1 MILVHCGVR
10 LQRWRLLLLA
20 ALLMVG
26 SLAKFLFGEG
36 QFSRLHS
43 AADAIPYL
51 CLAALAVAARRPQL
65 SVHAASLVLA
75 TAALANLLGNGLF
88 NPVQPAGPIFAM
100 DRTAVLH
107 SLQARGSATT
117 TEGALV
123 APGGFGALL
132 PGVGIPAVNVCC
144 TCHRWITSAATSHPC
159 PTSSSTSPSTATT
172 TSP

>member
-1 MILVHCGVR
+1 MVPPARALLAFGLLLNIACAMILVHCGVR

-75 TAALANLLGNGLF
+75 KIGRASCRER
-88 NPVQPAGPIFAM
+88 V
-100 DRTAVLH
+100 
-107 SLQARGSATT
+107 
-117 TEGALV
+117 
-123 APGGFGALL
+123 
-132 PGVGIPAVNVCC
+132 
-144 TCHRWITSAATSHPC
+144 
-159 PTSSSTSPSTATT
+159 
-172 TSP
+172 